1 MPTTQPIF
9 PMRTKIWEC
18 SYKER
23 IVAFGMNVIKIKRND
38 VDYDKSKSVKSE
50 SVGYISKKHFK
61 SLECKE
67 NIQGFFCFKK
77 GRSKNRIGTEKNSF
91 DLKNKKSKFS
101 FIRGYVKSI
110 DGSFYALT
118 TRNILP
124 FILMFILLLGM
135 LFAMKSCTG
144 ENPIRNIW
152 QPSIDQSIYSNEK
165 NNEEAIHKE
174 ITICGFTD
182 WTVQSG
188 KTENIPILLQNPDGN
203 PCYFTFQI
211 TLQDGTQLYQSS
223 HVPPGSEIRK
233 VTLSQPLEKGT
244 YTAFI
249 SIFTNEIE
257 TGTPMN
263 SAKTKIT
270 INAI

>member
-1 MPTTQPIF
+1 MPTIRPIF
-9 PMRTKIWEC
+9 PMRKKIWEC
-18 SYKER
+18 NYKER
-23 IVAFGMNVIKIKRND
+23 VVERYMNVIKLKRND
-38 VDYDKSKSVKSE
+38 ADYDKSKSVKSE

-61 SLECKE
+61 SLECEEK

-77 GRSKNRIGTEKNSF
+77 GNSEKRIGTEKNSF
-91 DLKNKKSKFS
+91 DLKNKKPKFS
-101 FIRGYVKSI
+101 FTRGYVKSI
-110 DGSFYALT
+110 DGSFYAFT

-124 FILMFILLLGM
+124 FLLSVILLLGTLIAIM
-135 LFAMKSCTG
+135 PLEES
-144 ENPIRNIW
+144 ISDIW
-152 QPSIDQSIYSNEK
+152 QPAIDQSIYSNEK

-182 WTVQSG
+182 WTVESG
-188 KTENIPILLQNPDGN
+188 KTENLPILLQNPEGN

-211 TLQDGTQLYQSS
+211 ELQDGTQLYQSS

-244 YTAFI
+244 YTAYVTI
-249 SIFTNEIE
+249 LTNEIN

-270 INAI
+270 INVI

>member
-1 MPTTQPIF
+1 
-9 PMRTKIWEC
+9 
-18 SYKER
+18 
-23 IVAFGMNVIKIKRND
+23 MNVIKLKRND
-38 VDYDKSKSVKSE
+38 ADYDKSKSIKSE

-61 SLECKE
+61 SLECEEK

-77 GRSKNRIGTEKNSF
+77 GRSENLIITEKNSF
-91 DLKNKKSKFS
+91 DLKNKKPKFS
-101 FIRGYVKSI
+101 FIKGYVKSV
-110 DGSFYALT
+110 DGRFYAFT

-124 FILMFILLLGM
+124 FLLVVILLLGM

-144 ENPIRNIW
+144 ENPISDLW
-152 QPSIDQSIYSNEK
+152 KPTIDQSIYDDE
-165 NNEEAIHKE
+165 NNGEAVHKE

-188 KTENIPILLQNPDGN
+188 KAENLPISLKNPEGN

-211 TLQDGTQLYQSS
+211 ELQDGTLLYQSS
-223 HVPPGSEIRK
+223 HVPPGNEIRQIS
-233 VTLSQPLEKGT
+233 LSQPLTKGT
-244 YTAFI
+244 YTAYV
-249 SIFTNEIE
+249 SILANEIN